1 MQDRY
6 RQLGKIHLQR
16 TAGPYMWVIRDR
28 GKPVASLTMSTV
40 LPKAEADSESEL

>member
-16 TAGPYMWVIRDR
+16 TAGPYIWVNRYQ
-28 GKPVASLTMSTV
+28 KE
-40 LPKAEADSESEL
+40 LPADHAAINGFDFRR